1 LKQLENII
9 QAFIFTARSDAKF
22 IKITLPYLIKLL
34 EKAACKTTLILDTR
48 DPSGI
53 LGNTLPQN
61 ELNEITIIL
70 ENLQSKLSFEFQKA
84 YYEYQ
89 SIRSKNIIQFNNPF
103 KETHCFRGYPIYG
116 SFKQFTDT
124 HAKYILHLDCDMIFY
139 EDPTFSWIQEGIRIM
154 EANEDIL
161 CVLPRGGPPTKDG
174 NLHQGTTPY
183 EVDEKRGLYL
193 FKNFTSRHYL
203 IHRERFLS
211 LLPLKPLWLSW
222 REPIKSRLFGTG
234 RMLCWESMV
243 EHALEK
249 LDLWRADL
257 MTDKAWSLH
266 PGDRSAEF
274 YQLLPQIIDSVNRNE
289 FPEEQ
294 RGHFDLR
301 LSNWKHFLN

>member
-1 LKQLENII
+1 MSKEII
-9 QAFIFTARSDAKF
+9 CSIFCSRFDVSY
-22 IKITLPYLIKLL
+22 IQSTLPILFNILRKINC
-34 EKAACKTTLILDTR
+34 ETFLILDTQN
-48 DPSGI
+48 PSGI
-53 LGNTLPQN
+53 LGSTLIRYKSD
-61 ELNEITIIL
+61 EILKII
-70 ENLQSKLSFEFQKA
+70 SKLQKEFKFCLIKTL
-84 YYEYQ
+84 YEEVTV
-89 SIRSKNIIQFNNPF
+89 KHANKLQFGYPH

-116 SFKQFTDT
+116 SFKQFIDT
-124 HAKYILHLDCDMIFY
+124 KTKYIFHLDCDMIFY
-139 EDPTFSWIQEGIRIM
+139 EDPTFSWIQEGIRVM
-154 EANEDIL
+154 EENEDIL

-174 NLHQGTTPY
+174 SLHQGTTPY

-234 RMLCWESMV
+234 KMLCWEAMV

-249 LDLWRADL
+249 SDMWRADL
-257 MTDKAWSLH
+257 MTEKAWSLH
-266 PGDRSAEF
+266 PGERSEQF
-274 YQLLPQIIDSVNRNE
+274 YQLLPEIIDSVNRNE

-301 LSNWKHFLN
+301 LSDWKHFLN